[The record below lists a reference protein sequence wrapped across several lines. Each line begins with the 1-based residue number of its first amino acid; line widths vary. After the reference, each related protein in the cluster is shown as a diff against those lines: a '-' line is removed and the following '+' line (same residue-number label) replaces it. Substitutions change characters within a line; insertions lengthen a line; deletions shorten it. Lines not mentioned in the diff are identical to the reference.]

1 MYALSSL
8 GKEAELIEKTTEE
21 TERNVDNA
29 LLEPPPAS
37 DVSMDVAS
45 TNQPGPPSNVRRLR
59 RARRDSLGTE
69 LDLIDET
76 VSRGDGSSGTD
87 GSNGHTNLDRAAR
100 QLARA
105 QKGERSRSPRTEGTS
120 GTREDANA
128 GAVELANGSLPA
140 TDASATTPEGLVI
153 DVLGKNPN
161 RAARTLERARGIQVE
176 AAAVLARPEVANDPV
191 IGALNRHL
199 NMMTQQLGTAH
210 RLVGRVAAE
219 RDALRQQLADLQ
231 GIPVDEIVVTSTGAS
246 SERHAERHPERHAA
260 KTSELEEPP
269 VPTVMSRLN
278 YFSAEDIAVARKRR
292 QMFALG
298 LFLVIIGLWLLGRMG
313 FFQLPENLG
322 KDSLARLPFIGEL
335 MSYFLAGWILYR
347 MVRIG
352 GKGVKWVFPSD
363 HKRKRR

>member
-120 GTREDANA
+120 GTREDSNA

-231 GIPVDEIVVTSTGAS
+231 GIPVDEIVVTSTGAA

-260 KTSELEEPP
+260 KPQPP
-269 VPTVMSRLN
+269 SAMARFN
-278 YFSAEDIAVARKRR
+278 YFRHEDIQVMRRRR
-292 QMFALG
+292 QVAALCV
-298 LFLVIIGLWLLGRMG
+298 LSLVLVLWLLSRMG
-313 FFQLPENLG
+313 IWQMPDNVS
-322 KDSLARLPFIGEL
+322 KDSLSGLPLIGEL
-335 MSYFLAGWILYR
+335 MSYFLAGWVFYR
-347 MVRIG
+347 IVRVG
-352 GKGVKWVFPSD
+352 GKGVKWVFPTD
-363 HKRKRR
+363 QKRRRR

>member
-21 TERNVDNA
+21 TERNADNA

-37 DVSMDVAS
+37 DVSMNVAS
-45 TNQPGPPSNVRRLR
+45 TDQTGPPSNVRRLR

-120 GTREDANA
+120 GALEDANA

-153 DVLGKNPN
+153 NSWGRLIVLSAGSRPN
-161 RAARTLERARGIQVE
+161 GMPFANSLPICKVFRSTRSWSRQLERLRSDTRNGTRSDTRRK
-176 AAAVLARPEVANDPV
+176 LRNSKNRRCRPSCHGS
-191 IGALNRHL
+191 I
-199 NMMTQQLGTAH
+199 
-210 RLVGRVAAE
+210 
-219 RDALRQQLADLQ
+219 
-231 GIPVDEIVVTSTGAS
+231 TSA
-246 SERHAERHPERHAA
+246 P
-260 KTSELEEPP
+260 KTSLSHGS
-269 VPTVMSRLN
+269 VVNCLRWVC
-278 YFSAEDIAVARKRR
+278 FS
-292 QMFALG
+292 
-298 LFLVIIGLWLLGRMG
+298 
-313 FFQLPENLG
+313 
-322 KDSLARLPFIGEL
+322 
-335 MSYFLAGWILYR
+335 
-347 MVRIG
+347 
-352 GKGVKWVFPSD
+352 
-363 HKRKRR
+363 